1 MDTGKGH
8 YDALGDATALAA
20 PLRKWARIGFLRGFS
35 GIRKEI
41 VPIGEMTL
49 PSKAFSE
56 VAWESLASIPHE
68 DPEYEARHQYIM
80 AVEEILR
87 QRQTQFVEDHYRNS
101 VWGHVCDFI
110 LAFVFVGLMVGLLM
124 TVGPF
129 SSLTLVLLM
138 LIGIKIVFLQISVR
152 RAIGIAQS
160 AFKFSKDDIVLP
172 WNKESVL

>member
-1 MDTGKGH
+1 MDTGKSH
-8 YDALGDATALAA
+8 YDAMGDATALAA

-41 VPIGEMTL
+41 LPMGEMVL

-56 VAWESLASIPHE
+56 VAWESLATIPHE
-68 DPEYEARHQYIM
+68 GPEYEARHGYII

-101 VWGHVCDFI
+101 VWGHVCDFL
-110 LAFVFVGLMVGLLM
+110 LALVFIGLMVALLM

-129 SSLTLVLLM
+129 SSLTLILLS
-138 LIGIKIVFLQISVR
+138 LIGVKIFFLQISVR

-160 AFKFSKDDIVLP
+160 AFKFSKEDIKLP
-172 WNKESVL
+172 WNREGTL